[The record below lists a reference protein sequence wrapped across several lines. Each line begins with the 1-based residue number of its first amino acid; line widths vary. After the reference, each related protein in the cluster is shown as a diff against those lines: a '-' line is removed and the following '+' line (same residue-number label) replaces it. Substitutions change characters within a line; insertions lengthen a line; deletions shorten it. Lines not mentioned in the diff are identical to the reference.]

1 MNDIKNFIYEDVTI
15 EDVID
20 RWAKTL
26 LHRMERYISEREKSR
41 YTGQAYLEKH
51 HEEMRT
57 IESLILSLT
66 TMEIK
71 SFFDFVE
78 KIYGESSEEFATLER
93 FYELRNLDEP
103 KLKEPILWKIYI

>member
-26 LHRMERYISEREKSR
+26 RHRMERYITEREKSV
-41 YTGQAYLEKH
+41 YTGKAYLEKH
-51 HEEMRT
+51 NEEMRA
-57 IESLILSLT
+57 IEWLILQVT
-66 TMEIK
+66 IPEIR
-71 SFFDFVE
+71 SFYDLIE
-78 KIYGESSEEFATLER
+78 KVYGDSSEEFATLER

-103 KLKEPILWKIYI
+103 KVKE

>member
-51 HEEMRT
+51 HEEMRA

-71 SFFDFVE
+71 SFYDFVE
-78 KIYGESSEEFATLER
+78 KFMVNQAKDLLH
-93 FYELRNLDEP
+93 LRDSMS
-103 KLKEPILWKIYI
+103 